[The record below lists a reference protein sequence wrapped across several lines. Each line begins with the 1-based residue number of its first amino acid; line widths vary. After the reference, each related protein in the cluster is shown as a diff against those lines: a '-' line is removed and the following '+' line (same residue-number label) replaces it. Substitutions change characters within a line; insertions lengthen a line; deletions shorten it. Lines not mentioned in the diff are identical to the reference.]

1 MTLLGLDTGRLVQLV
16 RKEARQT
23 FRDPRALRVIFL
35 APVLQLI
42 LFGYAVT
49 TDVKNAALIVYDR
62 DRTSQSRELVQ
73 ALTAGG
79 YFRAIVPAARA
90 EDLAAAL
97 DHGRAIV
104 ALEIPRGFQG
114 DLAGGGPAT
123 VQLLIDGTTSNTATV
138 AQAYASQIILR
149 FGQEHSSLAQAAV
162 GQTMGAQGHGGTGAQ
177 GLPGVD
183 LRVRAWY
190 NPNLESRVYNVPGVV
205 GNLMMLMS
213 LLLTTL
219 AVVRERELGTLEQ
232 LMVSPLKPAE
242 LIIGKTLP
250 VVGIGLVDLAIITSV
265 ATLWFDIPLRGSFG
279 LLALASLAY
288 IICGLGIGLL
298 ISTVSNT
305 TQEAFMTMFMFFLP
319 ALIFSGFLYP
329 VENMPVLFQYVT
341 LLDPVRYYVEAVR
354 SIFLKGAGLGV
365 LWPKIVTLFGMGGA
379 ILWLATTRFRKTTA

>member
-1 MTLLGLDTGRLVQLV
+1 MTVLGLDVGRLVQLV

-23 FRDPRALRVIFL
+23 FRDPRALRVIFI
-35 APVLQLI
+35 APILQLVI
-42 LFGYAVT
+42 FGYAVT
-49 TDVKNAALIVYDR
+49 TDVKDAAMIVYDR
-62 DRTSQSRELVQ
+62 DHTTESRELVQ

-79 YFRAIVPAARA
+79 YFRVASVASKAGDMA
-90 EDLAAAL
+90 DAL

-104 ALEIPRGFQG
+104 ALEVPRGFQG
-114 DLAGGGPAT
+114 DLAAGGPAS

-149 FGQEHSSLAQAAV
+149 FGQEHVVPVGGSAAV
-162 GQTMGAQGHGGTGAQ
+162 AAGTGAQGHGGT

-205 GNLMMLMS
+205 GNLMMLMA

-232 LMVSPLKPAE
+232 LMVSPLTPGE
-242 LIIGKTLP
+242 LIVGKTLP
-250 VVGIGLVDLAIITSV
+250 VVGIALVDLALITSV
-265 ATLWFDIPLRGSFG
+265 ATLWFAIPLRGGFG
-279 LLALASLAY
+279 MLALASLAY
-288 IICGLGIGLL
+288 VVCGLGIGLL
-298 ISTVSNT
+298 ISTVSDT

-319 ALIFSGFLYP
+319 AMIFSGFFFP
-329 VENMPVLFQYVT
+329 VENMPVFFQYVT

-354 SIFLKGAGLGV
+354 AIFLKGAGLAV
-365 LWPKIVTLFGMGGA
+365 LWPDILVLALMGGA
-379 ILWLATTRFRKTTA
+379 ILWLAASRFRKTTA

>member
-1 MTLLGLDTGRLVQLV
+1 VTLLGLDLGRLTQLV

-35 APVLQLI
+35 APIIQLVI
-42 LFGYAVT
+42 FGYAVT
-49 TDVKNAALIVYDR
+49 TDVKDAALIVYDR
-62 DRTSQSRELVQ
+62 DQTSESRELVQ
-73 ALTAGG
+73 ALTAAG
-79 YFRAIVPAARA
+79 YFRATAPAARA
-90 EDLAAAL
+90 EDLATAL
-97 DHGRAIV
+97 DHGRAIL

-114 DLAGGGPAT
+114 DLAAGRPAT
-123 VQLLIDGTTSNTATV
+123 IQLLIDGTTSNTATV

-149 FGQEHSSLAQAAV
+149 FGQQHSPLVQAAKAAN
-162 GQTMGAQGHGGTGAQ
+162 GQV
-177 GLPGVD
+177 PGVD

-242 LIIGKTLP
+242 LILGKTLP
-250 VVGIGLVDLAIITSV
+250 VVGIALVDLVLITSV
-265 ATLWFDIPLRGSFG
+265 ATLWFDIPMRGAFA
-279 LLALASLAY
+279 LLGLASLAY
-288 IICGLGIGLL
+288 VICGLGIGLL

-319 ALIFSGFLYP
+319 AMIFSGFFFP
-329 VENMPVLFQYVT
+329 VENMPVFFQYVT

-354 SIFLKGAGLGV
+354 AIFLKGAGLGV
-365 LWPKIVTLFGMGGA
+365 LWPQIVTLFGIGGT
-379 ILWLATTRFRKTTA
+379 ILWIATTRFRKTTA

>member
-1 MTLLGLDTGRLVQLV
+1 VTLLGLDLGRLTQLV

-23 FRDPRALRVIFL
+23 FRDPRALRVIFV
-35 APVLQLI
+35 APILQLLI
-42 LFGYAVT
+42 FGYAVT
-49 TDVKNAALIVYDR
+49 TDVRDAALIVYDR
-62 DRTSQSRELVQ
+62 DQTSQSRELVQ
-73 ALTAGG
+73 ALTAAG
-79 YFRAIVPAARA
+79 YFRATAAAQRA
-90 EDLAAAL
+90 ADLATAL
-97 DHGRAIV
+97 DHGRAIL

-114 DLAGGGPAT
+114 DLAAGRPAT
-123 VQLLIDGTTSNTATV
+123 LQLLIDGTTSNTATV

-149 FGQEHSSLAQAAV
+149 FGQEHSPLAGAV
-162 GQTMGAQGHGGTGAQ
+162 GTGARGHGGTGQ
-177 GLPGVD
+177 PGVD

-205 GNLMMLMS
+205 CNLMMLMS

-250 VVGIGLVDLAIITSV
+250 VVGIALVDLALITSV
-265 ATLWFDIPLRGSFG
+265 ATLWFDIPMRGSFALLG
-279 LLALASLAY
+279 LVSLVY
-288 IICGLGIGLL
+288 IVCGLGIGLL

-319 ALIFSGFLYP
+319 AMIFSGFFFP
-329 VENMPVLFQYVT
+329 VDNMPVFFQYVS

-354 SIFLKGAGLGV
+354 AIFLKGAGIRV
-365 LWPKIVTLFGMGGA
+365 LWPQIVALSGIGGT

>member
-1 MTLLGLDTGRLVQLV
+1 MTVLGLDMGRLTQLV

-35 APVLQLI
+35 APIIQL
-42 LFGYAVT
+42 LVFGYAVT
-49 TDVKNAALIVYDR
+49 TDVRDAALIVYDR
-62 DRTSQSRELVQ
+62 DRTTESRQLVQ
-73 ALTAGG
+73 ALTAAG
-79 YFRAIVPAARA
+79 YFRVVAVAQRA

-97 DHGRAIV
+97 DHGRAIL

-114 DLAGGGPAT
+114 DLAAGARAT

-149 FGQEHSSLAQAAV
+149 FGQSHSPLVRTAMAGS
-162 GQTMGAQGHGGTGAQ
+162 GHV
-177 GLPGVD
+177 PGVD
-183 LRVRAWY
+183 LRMRAWY

-205 GNLMMLMS
+205 CNLMMLMS

-250 VVGIGLVDLAIITSV
+250 VVGIALVDLALITSV
-265 ATLWFDIPLRGSFG
+265 ATLWFDIPMRGSFALLG
-279 LLALASLAY
+279 LVSLVY
-288 IICGLGIGLL
+288 IVCGLGIGLL

-319 ALIFSGFLYP
+319 AMIFSGFFFP
-329 VENMPVLFQYVT
+329 VDNMPVFFQYVS

-354 SIFLKGAGLGV
+354 AIFLKGAGIRV
-365 LWPKIVTLFGMGGA
+365 LWPQIVALSGIGGT

>member
-1 MTLLGLDTGRLVQLV
+1 VTVLGLDLGRLTQLV

-23 FRDPRALRVIFL
+23 FRDPRALRVIFV
-35 APVLQLI
+35 APIIQL
-42 LFGYAVT
+42 LVFGYAVT

-62 DRTSQSRELVQ
+62 DHTSQSRQLVQ
-73 ALTAGG
+73 ALTAAG
-79 YFRAIVPAARA
+79 YFRVEATAQRA

-97 DHGRAIV
+97 DHGRAIL

-114 DLAGGGPAT
+114 DLAAGRPAT

-149 FGQEHSSLAQAAV
+149 FGQEHSPVVQAAR
-162 GQTMGAQGHGGTGAQ
+162 TATGHV
-177 GLPGVD
+177 PGVD

-205 GNLMMLMS
+205 CNLMMLMS

-242 LIIGKTLP
+242 LIVGKTLP
-250 VVGIGLVDLAIITSV
+250 VVGIALVDLVLITSV
-265 ATLWFDIPLRGSFG
+265 ATLWFHIPMRGSYALLG
-279 LLALASLAY
+279 LVSLAY
-288 IICGLGIGLL
+288 IVCGLGIGLL
-298 ISTVSNT
+298 ISTVSDT

-319 ALIFSGFLYP
+319 AMIFSGFFFP
-329 VENMPVLFQYVT
+329 VENMPVFFQYVS

-354 SIFLKGAGLGV
+354 AIFLKGAGLAV
-365 LWPKIVTLFGMGGA
+365 LWPQFAALAVMGGG
-379 ILWLATTRFRKTTA
+379 ILSLATSRFHKTSA

>member
-1 MTLLGLDTGRLVQLV
+1 MTVLGLDVGRLVQLV

-23 FRDPRALRVIFL
+23 FRDPRALRVIFM
-35 APVLQLI
+35 APILQLVI
-42 LFGYAVT
+42 FGYAVT
-49 TDVKNAALIVYDR
+49 TDVKDAAMIVYDR
-62 DRTSQSRELVQ
+62 DHTTESRELVQ

-79 YFRAIVPAARA
+79 YFRVASLAAKA
-90 EDLAAAL
+90 EDLADAL

-114 DLAGGGPAT
+114 HLAAGGRAS

-149 FGQEHSSLAQAAV
+149 FGQQHSPLVAQTA
-162 GQTMGAQGHGGTGAQ
+162 GTGAQGHGGT

-205 GNLMMLMS
+205 CNLMMLMA

-232 LMVSPLKPAE
+232 LMVSPLTPGE
-242 LIIGKTLP
+242 LIVGKTLP
-250 VVGIGLVDLAIITSV
+250 VVGIALVDLALITTV
-265 ATLWFDIPLRGSFG
+265 ATLWFAIPLRGTLATLG
-279 LLALASLAY
+279 LTSLAY
-288 IICGLGIGLL
+288 IVCGLGIGLL
-298 ISTVSNT
+298 ISTVSST

-319 ALIFSGFLYP
+319 AMIFSGFFFP
-329 VENMPVLFQYVT
+329 VENMPVFFQYLT

-354 SIFLKGAGLGV
+354 AIFLKGAGLAV
-365 LWPKIVTLFGMGGA
+365 LWPDVLVLTLMGGG
-379 ILWLATTRFRKTTA
+379 ILWFAARRFHKTTA